1 MQKTY
6 FHNNKLNNENK
17 NKLAQTSNINMK
29 RVVDVN
35 ILLNR
40 VKVEK
45 KNQTKRKIIFF
56 TLVTFALSSF
66 AAIIVIIK

>member
-17 NKLAQTSNINMK
+17 NKLAQTSKINMK

-56 TLVTFALSSF
+56 TLVTLALSSF